1 MHSTR
6 NAPDAQPPR
15 RLYRH
20 ASLALA
26 ISAALTLAACGDKP
40 AEGQPPAAAAGQAP
54 KVEVGVVVAT
64 PGDVG
69 LVTELPGRV
78 EASRVAQVRAR
89 SAGILLER
97 LYREGS
103 DVKAGQALYRIDA
116 ASYEATAQSARA
128 ALARSQANL
137 AQTQAQLERYKPLV
151 EANAIS
157 KQDFV
162 NAEAAY
168 KQALADVA
176 ASTASVRTADISLG
190 YAKVTAPIS
199 GRIGQSLVTEGA
211 LVGQGEATPLAVIQ
225 QIDPVYINF
234 TQSSSE
240 AFKLRKAMAEGKLKK
255 ASGADAASVKVILE
269 DGSIYER
276 DGKLL
281 FTDLS
286 VDSATGQVTLR
297 AEVPNPKGMLL
308 PGLYVRVQVEQ
319 AQASNAITLP
329 QQAVTRSENGDV
341 VSVVGDDGKIS
352 QRSIKV
358 SAAQNQQW
366 VVLEGLK
373 AGEKVMVDGFQK
385 LQMLPPGTPVTP
397 VPWRA
402 PGSTPAAAPAG
413 AAAAGAAP
421 AAAAS
426 DAAAPAAAAPAAA
439 APAAAAPAAAA
450 PAAAK

>member
-116 ASYEATAQSARA
+116 APYEATAQSARA

-352 QRSIKV
+352 QRNIKV

-402 PGSTPAAAPAG
+402 PGSTPTAAPAG

-439 APAAAAPAAAA
+439 APAAA
-450 PAAAK
+450 K